1 MNFTAGELCHWLNGR
16 LEGNPEVV
24 ITHPSA
30 IEDANEGAVSF
41 IANPKYL
48 EHAAT
53 TKASVLLL
61 AESAPIGKTKVT
73 SIIRVTEPYIAFA
86 RVMQKFSTALADKTG
101 IEQPSCISPTAKIG
115 CDVYIGAF
123 AHIGDNAIIE
133 DGVKIFPN
141 TTIGD
146 RCEIKKGTI
155 IYAGVKIYADIKI
168 GERCIVHA
176 GVVIGSD
183 GFGHAPLPD
192 GSYMKIPQ
200 LGNVI
205 IEDDVEIG
213 SNSTID
219 RATMGSTI
227 IHSGVKIDNLVQIA
241 HNVEIG
247 EHTVIAAQTGI
258 SGSTKIGKKCL
269 IGGQVGFVG
278 HIIIAD
284 GTKINAQ
291 SGVSKSI
298 TEPGKAFTG
307 SPAFNYTESLR
318 SQVVFRHLPSL
329 RLKIEQLEKELEN
342 LKKNRLAEK

>member
-16 LEGNPEVV
+16 LEGSSETI
-24 ITHPSA
+24 ITHPSR
-30 IEDANEGAVSF
+30 IEDANEGSVSF
-41 IANPKYL
+41 ISNPKYIGY
-48 EHAAT
+48 AVT

-61 AESAPIGKTKVT
+61 AESTTVSETKVK

-86 RVMQKFSTALADKTG
+86 RVMQKFSTVLADKTG
-101 IEQPSCISPTAKIG
+101 IEESSYISPSAKIG
-115 CDVYIGAF
+115 VDVYIAAF
-123 AHIGDNAIIE
+123 AYIGDNTIIE
-133 DGVKIFPN
+133 DGVKVFPSA
-141 TTIGD
+141 TIGD
-146 RCEIKKGTI
+146 RCVIKNGTI
-155 IYAGVKIYADIKI
+155 IYSGVKIYADTKI

-183 GFGHAPLPD
+183 GFGHAPLLD

-219 RATMGSTI
+219 RATVGSTI
-227 IHSGVKIDNLVQIA
+227 IHHGVKIDNLVQIA

-258 SGSTKIGKKCL
+258 SGSTKIGRKCL

-278 HIIIAD
+278 HITIAD
-284 GTKINAQ
+284 GTRINAQ

-298 TEPGKAFTG
+298 EEQGKAFSG
-307 SPAFNYTESLR
+307 SPAFDYFESLR
-318 SQVVFRHLPSL
+318 SQVVFRQLPSL

-342 LKKNRLAEK
+342 LKKNRATEK